1 VPERRRALRAA
12 LWALAAAHVAE
23 ALVVRRRARSIEP
36 LRGETGEGTAPAGVT
51 VVAPAGA
58 AVDPETRAAAARE
71 LAAGGVLALDLVP
84 GDLPAERA
92 FRLLR
97 RVAPSRLAVDPL
109 YSPGG
114 AHEAAVL
121 AGSLAGRMAPVE
133 PVPTGRGAMARL
145 TRRAQRHAPAATAL
159 RLAPG
164 LRAAP
169 QGPGDRWAELEEL
182 TAFAKPLYALAPLLL
197 GLRAAHLAVLAA
209 GPALAPV
216 AGTAALATWSAQPA
230 LAFARRPRPG
240 SARLVPPDVAG
251 ASVARVPRAVGDMV
265 STARVA
271 ARRARRGVPRP
282 VPPPP
287 PLAARFEARRDT
299 CPWCG
304 SGGLAGRLD
313 TVDLFQFKPG
323 RFHLD
328 ECRACGHIFQN
339 PALSPA
345 GLAYYY
351 AEFYDGAA
359 EGLTEA
365 SFAAMGRIYRRRAE
379 VVSRHCRPR
388 ACLDVGTGHGHFC
401 LVARRLW
408 PGAVVDGLD
417 LGDSVHEAAR
427 RGWIDNAYRGT
438 FPDLADGLPRSYDVV
453 TMHHYLEH
461 TREPRRELAAAAKVL
476 EAGGHLVVETPDAAS
491 PWARRLGRWWYSWFQ
506 PQHQHFV
513 PVGNLVAALEDTG
526 FEVVA
531 VERGPANQGGDLFT
545 AVVLAMQRIAPS
557 PHAPWL
563 PAPTW
568 RRRVRRLA
576 AITVAVPAMAAAAV
590 PDLVLDVCLRRGWAR
605 GPGNAY
611 RVVARRS

>member
-1 VPERRRALRAA
+1 MPERRRALRAA

-58 AVDPETRAAAARE
+58 AVDPATRAAAAHD

-109 YSPGG
+109 SSPGG
-114 AHEAAVL
+114 AHEAVVL

-133 PVPTGRGAMARL
+133 PVPAGRGAMARL

-169 QGPGDRWAELEEL
+169 QGPGDRWARARGADRLRQ
-182 TAFAKPLYALAPLLL
+182 APV
-197 GLRAAHLAVLAA
+197 RARSAAA
-209 GPALAPV
+209 GPAGRAPGR
-216 AGTAALATWSAQPA
+216 AGG
-230 LAFARRPRPG
+230 RPRPRSG
-240 SARLVPPDVAG
+240 GRDRGAGDLERAAGPGLRPPP
-251 ASVARVPRAVGDMV
+251 ASRIG
-265 STARVA
+265 A
-271 ARRARRGVPRP
+271 ARAARCGRGERGPGAEGGRGRGEHRPGGGAAGSPGGAGGPSRPRRRSRRGSRP
-282 VPPPP
+282 
-287 PLAARFEARRDT
+287 RRDT

-417 LGDSVHEAAR
+417 LGDSVDEAAR
-427 RGWIDNAYRGT
+427 RGWIDTPTGA
-438 FPDLADGLPRSYDVV
+438 RS
-453 TMHHYLEH
+453 
-461 TREPRRELAAAAKVL
+461 
-476 EAGGHLVVETPDAAS
+476 
-491 PWARRLGRWWYSWFQ
+491 
-506 PQHQHFV
+506 
-513 PVGNLVAALEDTG
+513 
-526 FEVVA
+526 
-531 VERGPANQGGDLFT
+531 
-545 AVVLAMQRIAPS
+545 
-557 PHAPWL
+557 
-563 PAPTW
+563 PTW
-568 RRRVRRLA
+568 
-576 AITVAVPAMAAAAV
+576 PMAC
-590 PDLVLDVCLRRGWAR
+590 P
-605 GPGNAY
+605 GPTTW
-611 RVVARRS
+611 